1 MSHFKSLLP
10 ILGSLAV
17 SGLAVLSAG
26 QASAA
31 NFNSTGTID
40 DFTVTQAAKDPGSIS
55 IPTSSV
61 VFDNA
66 SDSFIG
72 TSRTLTA
79 TRVSGPNSIT
89 ATVNDVANGGVSNNF
104 NVVSQT
110 GTQGTAALPYLNGSE
125 VFDLTAGGRFT
136 GLAMQIADLG
146 NPFNYDYNITASDSL
161 GNSATLS
168 ALSLPVSGNSAS
180 VSFDKF
186 AGVDFSKLNNLNFTF
201 NTVAGA
207 NFTAVK
213 AIAVPESNPAI
224 PLVLLGGT
232 AVVMTWQKRRQNQA
246 TKS

>member
-31 NFNSTGTID
+31 NFNLTGTID
-40 DFTVTQAAKDPGSIS
+40 DFTVTQAAKDPGSVS

-61 VFDNA
+61 VSDNA

-79 TRVSGPNSIT
+79 TRISGPNSIT
-89 ATVNDVANGGVSNNF
+89 ATVNDVANGGISNSF

-110 GTQGTAALPYLNGSE
+110 GTQGTASLQYLNSSE
-125 VFDLTAGGRFT
+125 VFDLTAGGKYT
-136 GLAMQIADLG
+136 ALMMQIADQG

-168 ALSLPVSGNSAS
+168 ALSLPVSGNSAK
-180 VSFDKF
+180 VDFNKF
-186 AGVDFSKLNNLNFTF
+186 TGVNFSKLNNLNFTF

-232 AVVMTWQKRRQNQA
+232 AVVMTWQKRRQSQA
-246 TKS
+246 GKS

>member
-1 MSHFKSLLP
+1 MSHVKSLLP
-10 ILGSLAV
+10 ILGTLAV

-31 NFNSTGTID
+31 NFSLTGTID
-40 DFTVTQAAKDPGSIS
+40 DFTVTQAAKDPGSLS

-61 VFDNA
+61 VLDNA

-72 TSRTLTA
+72 TSRTLTT
-79 TRVSGPNSIT
+79 TRISGPNSIT
-89 ATVNDVANGGVSNNF
+89 ATVNDVANGGVANNF

-110 GTQGTAALPYLNGSE
+110 GTQGTAALQYLNGSE

-180 VSFDKF
+180 VDFNKF
-186 AGVDFSKLNNLNFTF
+186 TGVDFSKLNNLNFTF

>member
-1 MSHFKSLLP
+1 
-10 ILGSLAV
+10 
-17 SGLAVLSAG
+17 
-26 QASAA
+26 
-31 NFNSTGTID
+31 
-40 DFTVTQAAKDPGSIS
+40 
-55 IPTSSV
+55 
-61 VFDNA
+61 
-66 SDSFIG
+66 
-72 TSRTLTA
+72 
-79 TRVSGPNSIT
+79 
-89 ATVNDVANGGVSNNF
+89 
-104 NVVSQT
+104 
-110 GTQGTAALPYLNGSE
+110 
-125 VFDLTAGGRFT
+125 
-136 GLAMQIADLG
+136 MQIADLG

-180 VSFDKF
+180 VDFNKF
-186 AGVDFSKLNNLNFTF
+186 TGVDFSKLNNLNFTF